1 MSARL
6 QDYGFLRVAVCAPEL
21 LVGDVTANVAVI
33 AQALGEMKAD
43 GVDLA
48 VFPELCLTGYSCGDL
63 FYQELLLEAAR
74 AGVAAV
80 AEAAEICAVIGA
92 PLRVEGRLY
101 NCAIVVG
108 PGGVAGVVPKSCLP
122 NTNEYYEERW
132 FARAAA
138 LGVDEIDLAGQR
150 VPMGTDLIFESTDDP
165 RIRLGV
171 EICEDLWGAEPLSGP
186 LATAGATLIAN
197 PSAGSELL
205 GKADYRREL
214 VRQQSARCLAAYAY
228 AGAGPGESSTDVVFS
243 GHGIVAECGAMLA
256 ETKRFAFATTW
267 QSADVDLDRIATYR
281 ATNSTFSASASS
293 RVWRGVPLAI
303 GGNASGDVRRPLP
316 AHPFIPDDAARRAEH
331 CREIFAIQSTG
342 LAKRLRH
349 TQARKLVLGLSGGLD
364 STLALL
370 VGAAALRAL
379 GRPVSDIE
387 AVVMPGPGSTDRT
400 QRNAEALATTLGA
413 GCRVIPIGPAVS
425 LHLAD
430 IGHAEGLHDVTFENA
445 QARERTQIL
454 MDVANQTG
462 GIVLG
467 TGDLSELALGWCTFN
482 GDHMSMYHVNAGV
495 PKTLVR
501 HLVTWGAEEEFS
513 GEVSRLLR
521 DIVDTPISPELLPLA
536 GDQSLVQKTEDAI
549 GAYELHDF
557 FLFHA
562 IRNHFRPA
570 KVFLL
575 AQQAFRGRYDAAEIA
590 RVLRIFYTR
599 FFASQFKRS
608 AMPDGPKVGT
618 VALSPRGDWRM
629 PSDAVSRLWEREC
642 EALLADLQP

>member
-21 LVGDVTANVAVI
+21 FPGDVAANVA
-33 AQALGEMKAD
+33 ALTQALGEMKAD
-43 GVDLA
+43 GAELA
-48 VFPELCLTGYSCGDL
+48 VFPELCLTGYSCADL

-74 AGVAAV
+74 EGVAAV
-80 AEAAEICAVIGA
+80 AGAAEICAVIGA

-101 NCAIVVG
+101 NCAVVVG
-108 PGGVAGVVPKSCLP
+108 PDGVAGVVPKSCLP

-138 LGVDEIDLAGQR
+138 LGVDEVELAGRR
-150 VPMGTDLIFESTDDP
+150 VPMGTDLVFESPDDP

-186 LATAGATLIAN
+186 LAVAGATLIAN

-214 VRQQSARCLAAYAY
+214 VRQQSARCLVAYVY

-243 GHGIVAECGAMLA
+243 GHGLVAECGAMLA
-256 ETKRFAFATTW
+256 ETERFRFATTW
-267 QSADVDLDRIATYR
+267 RSADVDLDRIATYR
-281 ATNSTFSASASS
+281 ATNSTFSAAASS
-293 RVWRGVPLAI
+293 RAWRGVPLVLDRQ
-303 GGNASGDVRRPLP
+303 ASGDVRRPLP
-316 AHPFIPDDAARRAEH
+316 AHPFIPEDAARRAEH

-349 TQARKLVLGLSGGLD
+349 TGARKLVIGLSGGLD

-370 VGAAALRAL
+370 AGAAALRAL
-379 GRPVSDIE
+379 ERSAADIE
-387 AVVMPGPGSTDRT
+387 AVVMPGPGSTART
-400 QRNAEALATTLGA
+400 QSNARALAAALGA
-413 GCRVIPIGPAVS
+413 GCRVVEIGPAVGR
-425 LHLAD
+425 HLAD
-430 IGHAEGLHDVTFENA
+430 IGHPEGVHDVTFENA

-454 MDVANQTG
+454 MDIANQTG

-501 HLVTWGAEEEFS
+501 HLVAWCAEEEFS
-513 GEVSRLLR
+513 GEVAHLLR

-549 GAYELHDF
+549 GPYELHDF

-575 AQQAFRGRYDAAEIA
+575 AEQAFRGRHEAAEIA
-590 RVLRIFYTR
+590 RVLRIFYRR

-642 EALLADLQP
+642 EELPPELPT